1 MENGRKW
8 SWKVLENAHKK
19 VRESHRKRLSVFC
32 MHPVFFI
39 LFCILTRATEVAFED
54 CASTTEIAVYL
65 LGIYEAQV
73 KYRCCKELAA

>member
-1 MENGRKW
+1 
-8 SWKVLENAHKK
+8 
-19 VRESHRKRLSVFC
+19 VFC